1 MKMNLTQFLKR
12 VDADAS
18 NMTQEQLVVF
28 LHNIAR
34 TLPENQRI
42 EFLRKLNN
50 VNDSTDIEK
59 IISEVE
65 KRNVSELL
73 INLKQIKQDLALIE
87 NGELRLV
94 GNLNEEYDDWYNSE
108 EDEFLFEDPKG
119 VLKIIENACNMVH
132 QCVDCELLKEGY
144 ELASILLTIAILVEG
159 DYSDY
164 TDETLYMVD
173 LEREG
178 LTTYSFRRLV
188 LDALYAAYQSNPLE
202 KRPEI
207 LYHIICNS
215 ECDDITLENM
225 MQEGKE
231 DFEQQEE
238 FLDAWICFLGEHIGR
253 EAERL
258 IQEAVMLKNNFVKS
272 LEYARKFSAYH
283 PGIYEQ
289 IMLQTAAKGKDKEV
303 FSVGQEALHNIQKQ
317 YLVRS
322 RIALLTAG
330 ASLCLG
336 RQEEAE
342 LCWLEAFQSETK
354 PIHYIRLICE
364 SYDSSK
370 FRECT
375 KKIYHS
381 EFEKTKKDKYNR
393 YQSGELCENKMDSQS
408 YYMVAFLDGEFQHVI
423 MNGMNVKDALGW
435 SSTFMKTGIA
445 LFLLYLYQGEDL
457 HRGCRTMC
465 EDIVRSIGF
474 TVEEYS
480 KGLSRTFELN
490 DVELFWNLFGRWKN
504 SNVLPE
510 ADQERIINKLDK
522 WIQMRVEGI
531 MQNNRRNY
539 YGECAAFV
547 AAFGEVKESRG
558 ERNGKDNIFEA
569 YRTEYSRRSAFHDEM
584 RAYGMKDRKRK

>member
-1 MKMNLTQFLKR
+1 MNLTQFLKR

-18 NMTQEQLVVF
+18 NMTQEQLVIF

-42 EFLRKLNN
+42 GFLSKLNN
-50 VNDSTDIEK
+50 VSGSIDTK
-59 IISEVE
+59 IIVSEVE
-65 KRNVSELL
+65 QRNTSELL
-73 INLKQIKQDLALIE
+73 SNLKKIKQDLALIE
-87 NGELRLV
+87 NGELYLV

-108 EDEFLFEDPKG
+108 EDEFIFEDPKG
-119 VLKIIENACNMVH
+119 VLKIIENACKMVH
-132 QCVDCELLKEGY
+132 QCVDYELLKEGY
-144 ELASILLTIAILVEG
+144 ELANILLTIAISVEG

-164 TDETLYMVD
+164 TDETLYMAD

-178 LTTYSFRRLV
+178 LITYNFRRLV
-188 LDALYAAYQSNPLE
+188 LDALYAAYQSNPL
-202 KRPEI
+202 KRRPEI

-215 ECDDITLENM
+215 ECDDITLESM
-225 MQEGKE
+225 IQEGNE
-231 DFEQQEE
+231 DLKQQEE
-238 FLDAWICFLGEHIGR
+238 FLNVWIGFLGEQIGR

-258 IQEAVMLKNNFVKS
+258 MQEAVMLKNNFVQS

-289 IMLQTAAKGKDKEV
+289 IMLQIAAEGKDKEV
-303 FSVGQEALHNIQKQ
+303 FEVGQEALHNIPKQ

-322 RIALLTAG
+322 RVALLTAG
-330 ASLCLG
+330 ASLHLE

-342 LCWLEAFQSETK
+342 LYWLEAFQSETK
-354 PIHYIRLICE
+354 PIHFIRLICE

-370 FRECT
+370 YRECA
-375 KKIYHS
+375 KKIYHL
-381 EFEKTKKDKYNR
+381 EFEKMKKDKDNR
-393 YQSGELCENKMDSQS
+393 YQSGELRENKMDSQS
-408 YYMVAFLDGEFQHVI
+408 YYMIAFLDGEFQHVI

-457 HRGCRTMC
+457 PRGCTKMC
-465 EDIVRSIGF
+465 ENIVHSIGF
-474 TVEEYS
+474 TVDEYS
-480 KGLSRTFELN
+480 KGLSYAFDLN
-490 DVELFWNLFGRWKN
+490 DVELFWNLYGKWKN

-510 ADQERIINKLDK
+510 ADQEQIINKLDK

-547 AAFGEVKESRG
+547 AALGEVKDSRG

-569 YRTEYSRRSAFHDEM
+569 YRTKYSRRSAFHDEM
-584 RAYGMKDRKRK
+584 RAYGMKDRKRT